1 VARHRRRRERR
12 DRPEHPE
19 QRGQRAEKRGTRQEA
34 KRREAFEAARVS
46 LIRRRRFIGA
56 LAFLPLIGNLGCAI
70 GITPACAVPTEW
82 WLAIFAAL
90 FGSYLGITLRLF
102 LDRRRYARE
111 SAADRS
117 S

>member
-1 VARHRRRRERR
+1 MARRRRRR
-12 DRPEHPE
+12 DRRERPE
-19 QRGQRAEKRGTRQEA
+19 QRTQRAEKRGSHEED
-34 KRREAFEAARVS
+34 KRREAFEAQRTS
-46 LIRRRRFIGA
+46 LVKRRRFVGA
-56 LAFLPLIGNLGCAI
+56 LAFLPLIGNLGCAF

-102 LDRRRYARE
+102 LDRRRFVRE
-111 SAADRS
+111 SAAGRS

>member
-1 VARHRRRRERR
+1 MARRRRRR
-12 DRPEHPE
+12 DRRERPE
-19 QRGQRAEKRGTRQEA
+19 QGVPHAEPRGSRAED
-34 KRREAFEAARVS
+34 KRREAFEAERVS
-46 LIRRRRFIGA
+46 LTKRRRFVGA
-56 LAFLPLIGNLGCAI
+56 LAFLPLVGNLGCAF

-102 LDRRRYARE
+102 LDRRRFVRE
-111 SAADRS
+111 SAAGRS

>member
-1 VARHRRRRERR
+1 MARHRRRRERR
-12 DRPEHPE
+12 DHPE
-19 QRGQRAEKRGTRQEA
+19 QRGQRAEKRETREEA
-34 KRREAFEAARVS
+34 KRREAFEAERVS
-46 LIRRRRFIGA
+46 LVKRRRFIGA

-102 LDRRRYARE
+102 LDRRRFARE
-111 SAADRS
+111 SAAGRS

>member
-12 DRPEHPE
+12 ERPE
-19 QRGQRAEKRGTRQEA
+19 QRGQRAEKRGTREEG
-34 KRREAFEAARVS
+34 KRREAFEAGRVS
-46 LIRRRRFIGA
+46 LTKRRRFVGA
-56 LAFLPLIGNLGCAI
+56 LAFLPLIGNLGCGV

-102 LDRRRYARE
+102 LDRRRFVRE
-111 SAADRS
+111 SAAGRS

>member
-1 VARHRRRRERR
+1 MARRRRRR
-12 DRPEHPE
+12 DRRERPE
-19 QRGQRAEKRGTRQEA
+19 QRVQHAETRGSHAED
-34 KRREAFEAARVS
+34 KRREAFEAERLS
-46 LIRRRRFIGA
+46 LTKRRRFVGA
-56 LAFLPLIGNLGCAI
+56 LAFLPLVGNLGCAV

-102 LDRRRYARE
+102 LDRRRFLRE
-111 SAADRS
+111 SAAGRS